1 MRQQDKSLVFHMSED
16 AVNATGLKGKGFFLK
31 RDKDNR
37 IQRGVFISISF
48 VVIISFFVVLYL
60 KVTLFR

>member
-16 AVNATGLKGKGFFLK
+16 MVHVTGQKGKGFFLK
-31 RDKDNR
+31 SDRDNR
-37 IQRGVFISISF
+37 AQRGVFISISF
-48 VVIISFFVVLYL
+48 VLIISFFVVLYL